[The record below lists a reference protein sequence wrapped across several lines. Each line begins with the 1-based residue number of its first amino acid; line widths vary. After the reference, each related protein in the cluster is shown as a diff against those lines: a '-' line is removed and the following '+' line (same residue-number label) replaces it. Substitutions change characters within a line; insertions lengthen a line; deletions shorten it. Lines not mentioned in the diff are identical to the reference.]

1 MKAVSV
7 VASLVGLTLI
17 AALVIHFGAAPVAR
31 SLLAVG
37 IIGFGAVCLIHLA
50 LIALMGIAWWI
61 LLPGTKPWAAI
72 WARLVRNSASE
83 VLPLSQVGGYVLG
96 ARALNVAGVSG
107 SEAAAST
114 IVDVSL
120 EFFAQ
125 LAYIAIALFWLLQLD
140 PHAAGD
146 TAGGHRLGCGHW
158 SGGRFSDRAMPGVQA
173 SRIVSLT
180 RSVAAGRS
188 KWWPASVACTLQLL
202 RIYARPAG
210 IWASFALHLV
220 CWIAAAGEIWLA
232 LRFMGRPRGFGVVLV
247 IESLLY
253 AVRSIAFAVPNA
265 FGVQEGAYIVLGA
278 GFGLAPDVTLALS
291 LMKRARDFAIGVPA
305 LGIYQLI
312 ESGRLWHL
320 ASSTITR
327 PLSEVKP
334 RP

>member
-1 MKAVSV
+1 
-7 VASLVGLTLI
+7 LI

-37 IIGFGAVCLIHLA
+37 ITGFGAVCLIHLV
-50 LIALMGIAWWI
+50 LIALMGIAWWV

-72 WARLVRNSASE
+72 WARLVRDSASE
-83 VLPLSQVGGYVLG
+83 VLPVSQVGGYILG
-96 ARALNVAGVSG
+96 ARALSVAGVSG

-120 EFFAQ
+120 EFFAIC
-125 LAYIAIALFWLLQLD
+125 AYIAIALFWLLQLD
-140 PHAAGD
+140 PHAQAARPVAIGLVVAIGL
-146 TAGGHRLGCGHW
+146 AGGFLIAQCRGFKVLDRFAGALGRGW
-158 SGGRFSDRAMPGVQA
+158 AQPVVAGVG
-173 SRIVSLT
+173 SLHT
-180 RSVAAGRS
+180 AI
-188 KWWPASVACTLQLL
+188 L

>member
-1 MKAVSV
+1 
-7 VASLVGLTLI
+7 
-17 AALVIHFGAAPVAR
+17 
-31 SLLAVG
+31 
-37 IIGFGAVCLIHLA
+37 
-50 LIALMGIAWWI
+50 MGIAWWT

-72 WARLVRNSASE
+72 WARLVRDSASE

-96 ARALNVAGVSG
+96 ARALSVAGMSG

-114 IVDVSL
+114 IVDVGL

-125 LAYIAIALFWLLQLD
+125 LAYIAIALFCLLHLD
-140 PHAAGD
+140 PHSQAARPVAIGLVIAIGLGYGFLIAQRRGFRLLDRFADALGRGWAQQAAAGAGAVD
-146 TAGGHRLGCGHW
+146 TAI
-158 SGGRFSDRAMPGVQA
+158 A
-173 SRIVSLT
+173 
-180 RSVAAGRS
+180 
-188 KWWPASVACTLQLL
+188 
-202 RIYARPAG
+202 RIYGRHPR

-220 CWIAAAGEIWLA
+220 CWIVAAGEIWLV
-232 LRFMGRPRGFGVVLV
+232 LKFIGRPRGFGVVLV
-247 IESLLY
+247 LESLLD
-253 AVRSIAFAVPNA
+253 AVRSIAFVAPNA

-278 GFGLAPDVTLALS
+278 GLGLAPDVALAIS
-291 LMKRARDFAIGVPA
+291 LLKRARDFLIGVPA

>member
-7 VASLVGLTLI
+7 VASVVGLTLI

-50 LIALMGIAWWI
+50 LIALMGIAWWV

-72 WARLVRNSASE
+72 WARLVRDSASE
-83 VLPLSQVGGYVLG
+83 VLPLSQVGGYILG
-96 ARALNVAGVSG
+96 ARALSVAGVSG

-140 PHAAGD
+140 PHARAARPVAIGLVVAIGL
-146 TAGGHRLGCGHW
+146 AGGFLIAQCRGFKVLDRFADALGRGW
-158 SGGRFSDRAMPGVQA
+158 AQQVMAGVGSLHTA
-173 SRIVSLT
+173 IV
-180 RSVAAGRS
+180 
-188 KWWPASVACTLQLL
+188 

-232 LRFMGRPRGFGVVLV
+232 LRFMGKPRGFGVVLV

-312 ESGRLWHL
+312 ESTRLWHL